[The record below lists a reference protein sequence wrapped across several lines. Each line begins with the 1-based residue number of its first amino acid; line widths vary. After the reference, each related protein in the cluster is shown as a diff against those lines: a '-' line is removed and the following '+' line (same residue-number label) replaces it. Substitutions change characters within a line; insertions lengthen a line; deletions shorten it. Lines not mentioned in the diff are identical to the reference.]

1 MPLTGAWPSC
11 DRIGKPLPVERA
23 VLARALG
30 PGVCPHRGVLTSS
43 WPLPLDLPKERKP
56 IERSGT
62 LQKLA
67 QHDSSKKLTSA
78 IKSGGKENFQHF

>member
-1 MPLTGAWPSC
+1 MSKT
-11 DRIGKPLPVERA
+11 VEIKD
-23 VLARALG
+23 V
-30 PGVCPHRGVLTSS
+30 
-43 WPLPLDLPKERKP
+43 PLDLPKERKP

-78 IKSGGKENFQHF
+78 IKSGGKENFQHFCFTLVCLVIVSGFIGAPGAIILSI